1 MIGGP
6 IINLDTFARS
16 ASRTFLLQQT
26 YFLLENVYYFF
37 FFQRVVGEGGGA
49 APQPLPL
56 RGPWNCPTEKKIQ
69 PCICYWCVYSVVYL
83 NTHGKG
89 LSWTKDKNES
99 IKMNHNLYNCCFLN
113 NYLFSFLLYHRKL
126 TRFELR
132 RECLKRK
139 KSNYKRSWQI
149 LSFFLQIIN
158 AKDCRCTTTSPN
170 LWTF

>member
-26 YFLLENVYYFF
+26 YFLLENVYYLFF
-37 FFQRVVGEGGGA
+37 FSKSSGGGGGA